1 MNYIQR
7 RKPGQTL
14 KEIYIKQYKKYNYLI
29 KLGIEGEEITAKVLE
44 SLGNDYKVLHSIP
57 LELNK
62 KDLDHIIV
70 GPTGVFLVNSKNYR
84 SKSLLIDN
92 EYIIYNKKRYTDPID
107 IRRDSDLVEKLFK
120 IKVNPILCLI
130 NNNNLKIK
138 SSNITKV
145 LHVNK
150 ILDYIEKKERI
161 YSNEQVIKIYNE
173 MSNIKKWGITSLID
187 PDTVEKK
194 YREKIAYN
202 DENYTINMKTKINK
216 KINEKLFGILLAL
229 VLGTL
234 GAHRLYYKMYKS
246 FFIGILLLML
256 SIIINILYF
265 IIISWIIID
274 IILIA
279 NGLYTKKENN

>member
-57 LELNK
+57 LEFNK

-194 YREKIAYN
+194 I
-202 DENYTINMKTKINK
+202 
-216 KINEKLFGILLAL
+216 
-229 VLGTL
+229 
-234 GAHRLYYKMYKS
+234 
-246 FFIGILLLML
+246 
-256 SIIINILYF
+256 
-265 IIISWIIID
+265 
-274 IILIA
+274 
-279 NGLYTKKENN
+279 

>member
-57 LELNK
+57 LEFNK

-107 IRRDSDLVEKLFK
+107 IRRDSDLVEKLFN

-150 ILDYIEKKERI
+150 ILDYIEKKEKI

-187 PDTVEKK
+187 PDTVEKNI
-194 YREKIAYN
+194 EK
-202 DENYTINMKTKINK
+202 K
-216 KINEKLFGILLAL
+216 
-229 VLGTL
+229 
-234 GAHRLYYKMYKS
+234 
-246 FFIGILLLML
+246 
-256 SIIINILYF
+256 
-265 IIISWIIID
+265 
-274 IILIA
+274 
-279 NGLYTKKENN
+279 